1 MQIQTW
7 LAFFTDRNEDSPSHT
22 LASCTWVRGA
32 ETVLIQG
39 PPGVGKTHLAV
50 SLGIKAIELGF
61 STQFFRFDELLAL
74 LRSDAELP
82 PARWRRRKY
91 LSSSLL
97 VIDELGFEPMN
108 REDASLFLHL
118 VTYRYGRGAI
128 IINTNKSIREW
139 TELLAGDEVLV
150 TAILDRLLHHARVGQ
165 F

>member
-1 MQIQTW
+1 M
-7 LAFFTDRNEDSPSHT
+7 PSFH
-22 LASCTWVRGA
+22 R
-32 ETVLIQG
+32 
-39 PPGVGKTHLAV
+39 PDGVDV
-50 SLGIKAIELGF
+50 ST
-61 STQFFRFDELLAL
+61 SH
-74 LRSDAELP
+74 P
-82 PARWRRRKY
+82 H
-91 LSSSLL
+91 LL